1 MLYLLIFLTLLLLL
15 FLLSMIWPPDSPWSP
30 WWRTN
35 KKVAHAIIKL
45 AEITNKDVLI
55 DLGCGDG
62 TVLIEAASLRNAHG
76 VGIEIDPLRVSVA
89 RLRIQ
94 AKGLTSVV
102 EVKRENFFDTNI
114 SEASVVIVYL
124 IPKTLKRLESKF
136 FKELKPGSRVV
147 SYIYQIDFLP
157 EIKRDKK
164 NQIFVYRIPTNTEK
178 N

>member
-1 MLYLLIFLTLLLLL
+1 
-15 FLLSMIWPPDSPWSP
+15 MIWPPDSPWSP

-45 AEITNKDVLI
+45 AEITSKDILL

-76 VGIEIDPLRVSVA
+76 VGIEIDPLRVWIAKFRVQ
-89 RLRIQ
+89 I
-94 AKGLTSVV
+94 KGLSSMVDI
-102 EVKRENFFDTNI
+102 KRANFFEMNI
-114 SEASVVIVYL
+114 SEADVVIVYL
-124 IPKTLKRLESKF
+124 IPKTLKRLENKF
-136 FKELKPGSRVV
+136 FKELSPGSRVV

-157 EIKRDKK
+157 EIASDKK
-164 NQIFVYRIPTNTEK
+164 NQIYVYQIPSASTEK